1 MNIVLKNSSQ
11 AMRITFGVTKFFWA
25 LRIIFD
31 RLRIT
36 FQMYLPTQKFPFFR
50 QILCKR
56 CKNAN
61 KLRIMIC
68 NCELLCQSVSP
79 FKKKWRI
86 IFRFLNPVLPL
97 MYFQAVSLILSG
109 CALCIVRLY
118 SLHCQAVL

>member
-11 AMRITFGVTKFFWA
+11 EIRITFEVIANHFGKVIHQFFWA
-25 LRIIFD
+25 LRIIFG

-36 FQMYLPTQKFPFFR
+36 FQMYSPTQKFPFFR

-68 NCELLCQSVSP
+68 NCESLCQRVSS
-79 FKKKWRI
+79 FKKNGES
-86 IFRFLNPVLPL
+86 FF
-97 MYFQAVSLILSG
+97 VS
-109 CALCIVRLY
+109 
-118 SLHCQAVL
+118 